1 MAIETTNIKSLTS
14 SNNKS
19 RGFCPAKHGFNNGKI
34 MFKANQMLHFRNK
47 PAELHSSTSGFYAG
61 NIIRTSTREFQ

>member
-1 MAIETTNIKSLTS
+1 MVIETTNMRSLTS
-14 SNNKS
+14 SNNNNNNNNNS
-19 RGFCPAKHGFNNGKI
+19 RGFCPAKHGFNNK
-34 MFKANQMLHFRNK
+34 KNK